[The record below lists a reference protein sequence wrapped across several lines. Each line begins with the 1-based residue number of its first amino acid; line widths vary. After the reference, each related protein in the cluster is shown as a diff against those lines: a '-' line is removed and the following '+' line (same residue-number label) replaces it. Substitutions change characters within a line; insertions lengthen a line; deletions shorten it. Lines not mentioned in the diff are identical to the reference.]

1 MLHVL
6 NCSVDIPDPKGQ
18 QVTENLSFND
28 QESIVEIVVEKM
40 LGFGNVIA
48 EYDDV
53 DGRKHDKIQVTYS
66 LDLVFFGTFNLYS
79 FVLNDFQEKR
89 CGSFFY
95 FGHSSLEHIKNFL
108 HPPELL

>member
-66 LDLVFFGTFNLYS
+66 LDLVFFSTLNLYS
-79 FVLNDFQEKR
+79 FVLNDFKEKSS
-89 CGSFFY
+89 GSFFY
-95 FGHSSLEHIKNFL
+95 SGHSSLEHIKNFL